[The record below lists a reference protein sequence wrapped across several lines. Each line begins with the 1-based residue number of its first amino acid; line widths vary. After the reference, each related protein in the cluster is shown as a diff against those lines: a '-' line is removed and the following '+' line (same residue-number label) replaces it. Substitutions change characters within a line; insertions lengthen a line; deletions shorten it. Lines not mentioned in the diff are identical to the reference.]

1 MDSFPQP
8 QDNLTLHIYNIYPDP
23 DMKLIDVFK
32 GSQQHVLMAVGFSLL
47 ILVPAI
53 YQLNMWMKR
62 AEERAEP

>member
-1 MDSFPQP
+1 
-8 QDNLTLHIYNIYPDP
+8 
-23 DMKLIDVFK
+23 
-32 GSQQHVLMAVGFSLL
+32 MAVGFSLL

>member
-1 MDSFPQP
+1 
-8 QDNLTLHIYNIYPDP
+8 
-23 DMKLIDVFK
+23 MKLIDIFK

-47 ILVPAI
+47 ILAPAI